1 MAAVKRRLGRWVIA
15 TDGTRGIA
23 RRATEGDGCWMLD
36 SAGRAPCGMGS
47 PTAVGACLVDPAIVL
62 QTLVL
67 VLIAYLMGSIPMGV
81 VVARVSGG
89 TDPRTIG
96 SGRTGG
102 TNALRALGRGRAAI
116 VVTGDLLKGAVPV
129 LLARYVT
136 AGDPLVEVLCG
147 AAAVA
152 GAIWSVF
159 AGFRSGRG
167 VGTGVGTMLVIQ
179 PVAVLLATPV
189 FIGVILLT
197 RYVSLG
203 SLIGSAAMFPAM
215 LLVLL
220 VVPDT
225 PLPYVIYS
233 AVGAALIW
241 LAHADN
247 IDRLIHGTERK
258 FDLGLLAGKRP
269 SG

>member
-1 MAAVKRRLGRWVIA
+1 MGTDIA
-15 TDGTRGIA
+15 LTVGL
-23 RRATEGDGCWMLD
+23 ML
-36 SAGRAPCGMGS
+36 
-47 PTAVGACLVDPAIVL
+47 V
-62 QTLVL
+62 
-67 VLIAYLMGSIPMGV
+67 AYVAGSIPVGAI
-81 VVARVSGG
+81 VARRVGG
-89 TDPRTIG
+89 PDLRSVG

-102 TNALRALGRGRAAI
+102 TNALRALGRKWAA
-116 VVTGDLLKGAVPV
+116 VVVIGDLLKGALPV
-129 LLARYVT
+129 LLARFVT
-136 AGDPLVEVLCG
+136 GDPLVEVLCG
-147 AAAVA
+147 VSAVA

-179 PVAVLLATPV
+179 PVAVLLAAPV
-189 FIGVILLT
+189 FIGAILLT

-203 SLIGSAAMFPAM
+203 SLLGSAAMVPAM

-220 VVPDT
+220 VVPET

-247 IDRLIHGTERK
+247 IDRLLHGTERK
-258 FDLGLLAGKRP
+258 FDLEMLAGKRP
-269 SG
+269 SGG

>member
-1 MAAVKRRLGRWVIA
+1 MDGA
-15 TDGTRGIA
+15 TLL
-23 RRATEGDGCWMLD
+23 LD
-36 SAGRAPCGMGS
+36 
-47 PTAVGACLVDPAIVL
+47 IVL
-62 QTLVL
+62 
-67 VLIAYLMGSIPMGV
+67 IGGAYLCGSIPMGV
-81 VVARVSGG
+81 LVARLTGG
-89 TDPRTIG
+89 VDPRTIG

-102 TNALRALGRGRAAI
+102 TNALRALGRRRAA
-116 VVTGDLLKGAVPV
+116 VVVAGDLLKGAIPV
-129 LLARYVT
+129 LVARIV
-136 AGDPLVEVLCG
+136 AGQPVVEILCG
-147 AAAVA
+147 LAAVA

-189 FIGVILLT
+189 FIIVILLT

-203 SLIGSAAMFPAM
+203 SLAGSAAMFPAM

-225 PLPYVIYS
+225 PLPYVLYS

-241 LAHADN
+241 MAHADN
-247 IDRLIHGTERK
+247 I
-258 FDLGLLAGKRP
+258 
-269 SG
+269 

>member
-1 MAAVKRRLGRWVIA
+1 
-15 TDGTRGIA
+15 
-23 RRATEGDGCWMLD
+23 
-36 SAGRAPCGMGS
+36 
-47 PTAVGACLVDPAIVL
+47 VDPVIVL
-62 QTLVL
+62 RSLVL
-67 VLIAYLMGSIPMGV
+67 VLIAYLAGSIPMGV

-89 TDPRTIG
+89 TDPRTVG

-116 VVTGDLLKGAVPV
+116 VVAGDLLKGALPV

-136 AGDPLVEVLCG
+136 GGDPIVEVLCG
-147 AAAVA
+147 VAAVA

-179 PVAVLLATPV
+179 PVALLLATPV
-189 FIGVILLT
+189 FVVVILLT

-203 SLIGSAAMFPAM
+203 SLIGSAAMLPAM

-220 VVPDT
+220 VVPGT
-225 PLPYVIYS
+225 PFQYVIY
-233 AVGAALIW
+233 AAIGAALIW

-247 IDRLIHGTERK
+247 IDRLLHGKERK
-258 FDLGLLAGKRP
+258 FDLGMLAGKRQ
-269 SG
+269 GGE

>member
-1 MAAVKRRLGRWVIA
+1 M
-15 TDGTRGIA
+15 DGTILLRDLA
-23 RRATEGDGCWMLD
+23 
-36 SAGRAPCGMGS
+36 
-47 PTAVGACLVDPAIVL
+47 LVIG
-62 QTLVL
+62 
-67 VLIAYLMGSIPMGV
+67 AYLCGSIPMGV
-81 VVARVSGG
+81 LVAQLTGG
-89 TDPRTIG
+89 VDPRTVG

-102 TNALRALGRGRAAI
+102 TNALRALGRKRAA
-116 VVTGDLLKGAVPV
+116 VVVVGDVLKGSIPV
-129 LLARYVT
+129 LVAR
-136 AGDPLVEVLCG
+136 LVDGGPALEVLCG
-147 AAAVA
+147 GAAVS
-152 GAIWSVF
+152 GAIWSIFV
-159 AGFRSGRG
+159 GFRGGRG

-179 PVAVLLATPV
+179 PVTVLLAAPV

-203 SLIGSAAMFPAM
+203 SLLGSAAMFPAM

-220 VVPDT
+220 VVPAT

-233 AVGAALIW
+233 AVGAAFIW

-247 IDRLIHGTERK
+247 IDRLIHGKERK

>member
-1 MAAVKRRLGRWVIA
+1 
-15 TDGTRGIA
+15 
-23 RRATEGDGCWMLD
+23 
-36 SAGRAPCGMGS
+36 
-47 PTAVGACLVDPAIVL
+47 LVDPAIVL

-81 VVARVSGG
+81 VVARVTGG

-136 AGDPLVEVLCG
+136 GGDPLVEVLCG